1 MKFKLEYTFDIH
13 DGVLLIDVNDGLEPA
28 EEYTSLDKIPTS
40 ILESTAYIYLDS
52 VIEHMTY
59 DEVTIKKL

>member
-13 DGVLLIDVNDGLEPA
+13 DGMLLIDANDGMEPS
-28 EEYTSLDKIPTS
+28 EEYTSLDEVPKDV
-40 ILESTAYIYLDS
+40 LEGMIYTYLDE

-59 DEVTIKKL
+59 DKVTIKKL

>member
-13 DGVLLIDVNDGLEPA
+13 DGVLLIDANDAMEPS
-28 EEYTSLDKIPTS
+28 EEYTSLDEVPKDV
-40 ILESTAYIYLDS
+40 LEDMIYTYLDE

-59 DEVTIKKL
+59 DEVIIKKL

>member
-13 DGVLLIDVNDGLEPA
+13 DGVLLIDINDGMEPS
-28 EEYTSLDKIPTS
+28 EEYTSLDEVPKDV
-40 ILESTAYIYLDS
+40 LEGMIYTYLDE

>member
-13 DGVLLIDVNDGLEPA
+13 DGMLLIDVNDGLEPA
-28 EEYTSLDKIPTS
+28 EYTSLDKIPTS
-40 ILESTAYIYLDS
+40 ILESTAYIYLDG

>member
-13 DGVLLIDVNDGLEPA
+13 DGVLLIDVNDGMEPS
-28 EEYTSLDKIPTS
+28 EEYTSLDEVPKDV
-40 ILESTAYIYLDS
+40 LEGMIYTYLDE

>member
-13 DGVLLIDVNDGLEPA
+13 DGMLLIDVNDGMEPS
-28 EEYTSLDKIPTS
+28 EEYTSLDEVPKDV
-40 ILESTAYIYLDS
+40 LEGMIYTYLDE

>member
-13 DGVLLIDVNDGLEPA
+13 DGVLLVDVNDGMEPS
-28 EEYTSLDKIPTS
+28 EEYTSLDEVPKDV
-40 ILESTAYIYLDS
+40 LEGMIYTYLDE